1 MNEAMQR
8 NVYLLG
14 EGNVEKLANS
24 CILVFGVGGVGSF
37 AAEALARCGVGKLI
51 LVDCDEVVESNL
63 NRQIHATYQ
72 TIGMR
77 KTSAMKERIL
87 RFNPNCEVI
96 EKDMFYS
103 KETEGELFSD
113 KIDFV
118 VDAIDT
124 ISSKMDLIE
133 TCLRRKIPFISS
145 TGMANRLDP
154 SKLSVKDLMKTD
166 VDPLAKVM
174 RNIVKKRNIKGKI
187 PVVISS
193 EYPRVQTIL
202 RNEEGVTRKER
213 MPLASSSFVPAS
225 AGLLC
230 ASVAVRKLCGLK

>member
-24 CILVFGVGGVGSF
+24 CVLVFGVGGVGSF

-87 RFNPNCEVI
+87 SFNPNCEVI

-113 KIDFV
+113 RIDFV

>member
-14 EGNVEKLANS
+14 EENVEKLGNS
-24 CILVFGVGGVGSF
+24 CVLVFGVGGVGSF

-77 KTSAMKERIL
+77 KTSAMKQRIL
-87 RFNPNCEVI
+87 SYNPNCEVI
-96 EKDMFYS
+96 ERDMFYS

-113 KIDFV
+113 RIDFV

-174 RNIVKKRNIKGKI
+174 RNIVKKRNIKGRI

-193 EYPRVQTIL
+193 EYPRVATIL
-202 RNEEGVTRKER
+202 RNEEGVTRKEK

>member
-24 CILVFGVGGVGSF
+24 CVLVFGVGGVGSF

-87 RFNPNCEVI
+87 SFNPHCEVI

-113 KIDFV
+113 RIDFV

>member
-24 CILVFGVGGVGSF
+24 CVLVFGVGGVGSF

-87 RFNPNCEVI
+87 SFNPNCEVI

>member
-1 MNEAMQR
+1 
-8 NVYLLG
+8 
-14 EGNVEKLANS
+14 
-24 CILVFGVGGVGSF
+24 
-37 AAEALARCGVGKLI
+37 
-51 LVDCDEVVESNL
+51 
-63 NRQIHATYQ
+63 
-72 TIGMR
+72 
-77 KTSAMKERIL
+77 MKERIL
-87 RFNPNCEVI
+87 SFNPNCEVI

-113 KIDFV
+113 RIYFV
-118 VDAIDT
+118 VDSIDT

-166 VDPLAKVM
+166 VDRLAKVM

-202 RNEEGVTRKER
+202 RNEEGVTRKVR
-213 MPLASSSFVPAS
+213 MPLACSSFVPAS

>member
-1 MNEAMQR
+1 MF
-8 NVYLLG
+8 V
-14 EGNVEKLANS
+14 
-24 CILVFGVGGVGSF
+24 VFGVGGVGLF
-37 AAEALARCGVGKLI
+37 AELLALARCGVGKLI

-87 RFNPNCEVI
+87 SFNPNCEVI

-154 SKLSVKDLMKTD
+154 SFKLSVKDLMKTD
-166 VDPLAKVM
+166 VDPLAKVI
-174 RNIVKKRNIKGKI
+174 RGISSRKRNIKGKI
-187 PVVISS
+187 PVVTSS

-202 RNEEGVTRKER
+202 RNEEGVTT
-213 MPLASSSFVPAS
+213 
-225 AGLLC
+225 
-230 ASVAVRKLCGLK
+230 

>member
-24 CILVFGVGGVGSF
+24 CVLVFGVGGVGSF